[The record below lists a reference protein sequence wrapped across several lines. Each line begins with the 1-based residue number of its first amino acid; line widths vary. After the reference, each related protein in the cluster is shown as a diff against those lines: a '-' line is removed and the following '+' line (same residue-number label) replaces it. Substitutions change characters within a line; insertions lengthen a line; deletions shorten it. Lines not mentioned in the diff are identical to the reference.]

1 MEIDEPRKAKK
12 KGGRPDKFRG
22 AKLRAAAAAT
32 EARRGGDRR
41 HVGRPTSAPETWSH
55 ALCNVAVLLHLACCD
70 IAFSVALHYT
80 VK

>member
-12 KGGRPDKFRG
+12 KEGRPDKFRG
-22 AKLRAAAAAT
+22 AMLRAAAAVT
-32 EARRGGDRR
+32 EALRGGDRR
-41 HVGRPTSAPETWSH
+41 HVGRPTSAPETWGH
-55 ALCNVAVLLHLACCD
+55 ALCNVAVLLHLECCD